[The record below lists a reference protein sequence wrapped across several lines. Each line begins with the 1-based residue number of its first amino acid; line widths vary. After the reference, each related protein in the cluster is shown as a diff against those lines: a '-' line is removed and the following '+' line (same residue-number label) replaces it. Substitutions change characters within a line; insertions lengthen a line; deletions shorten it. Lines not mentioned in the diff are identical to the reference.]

1 MNRRLLPF
9 TLISGCLLALYRP
22 SCAADLSF
30 GLGYPYLSL
39 KYDFKALAAEGRFVS
54 GSGVR
59 AYTGRGYWNFYQ
71 SHKLTGFTGLEGG
84 YIKFNAVGLTGTG
97 SEGALFV
104 GGEYFA
110 AEKLSFMM
118 DFAPT
123 LITLKSGNTDISR
136 VEYVVNLGLYLHF
149 GGLRPKA
156 EAAEVPAEVPEV
168 AIVSPPISNLP
179 ATSAE
184 ISAVPA
190 APEIV
195 ASTAPETLSVYTVP
209 ETTAPGKKTA
219 GSEVAVWLARLKS
232 RNGPERRKAAFEL
245 GKVKAVD
252 AVGPLLEL
260 LHLWR
265 ITGPRVKTDGAGKSV
280 LELLDEENAKTCAAA
295 ALALGRIGDSRALNP
310 LIGKL
315 EDGSAH
321 VRASA
326 AEGLGSLGDKAAISP
341 LENALKDDSEEVRQ
355 AAEESLKKLA
365 AQ

>member
-1 MNRRLLPF
+1 MKRLLLP
-9 TLISGCLLALYRP
+9 LAAMVCLLVFCRFAGAG
-22 SCAADLSF
+22 SLSL
-30 GLGYPYLSL
+30 GVGYPYVSL
-39 KYDFKALAAEGRFVS
+39 KYDLPALAAEGRFVS

-110 AEKLSFMM
+110 AEKLSFML

-156 EAAEVPAEVPEV
+156 AAAEVPVEVPEV
-168 AIVSPPISNLP
+168 AVVSPPVSNLP
-179 ATSAE
+179 ATSDE
-184 ISAVPA
+184 IPAVPA
-190 APEIV
+190 LPEIAV
-195 ASTAPETLSVYTVP
+195 STAPEIISITTAP
-209 ETTAPGKKTA
+209 ETTALESETA
-219 GSEVAVWLARLKS
+219 VLIAKS
-232 RNGPERRKAAFEL
+232 RSRDGPERRKAAFDL
-245 GKVKAVD
+245 GKMKAVE

-265 ITGPRVKTDGAGKSV
+265 IKDPGVKPDGAEKSV
-280 LELLDEENAKTCAAA
+280 LELLDDENAKTCAAA
-295 ALALGRIGDSRALNP
+295 ALALGRIGDSRALKP
-310 LIGKL
+310 LIEKL
-315 EDGSAH
+315 DDGSAH

-326 AEGLGSLGDKAAISP
+326 AEGLGSLGDKAAIGP
-341 LENALKDDSEEVRQ
+341 LENALKDGSEEVRQ

>member
-1 MNRRLLPF
+1 MNRRLLPL

-39 KYDFKALAAEGRFVS
+39 KYDSKALAAEGRFVS

-110 AEKLSFMM
+110 AEKLSFML

-123 LITLKSGNTDISR
+123 FITLKSGNTDISR

-168 AIVSPPISNLP
+168 AIVSPPINNIPTKSDEIP
-179 ATSAE
+179 AVS
-184 ISAVPA
+184 A
-190 APEIV
+190 APEIA
-195 ASTAPETLSVYTVP
+195 ASTVP
-209 ETTAPGKKTA
+209 ETISISAAPGTTAPENETA
-219 GSEVAVWLARLKS
+219 ILITKLKS
-232 RNGPERRKAAFEL
+232 RNGPERRKAALEL
-245 GKVKAVD
+245 GKIKAVE

-265 ITGPRVKTDGAGKSV
+265 IKGPKVKTDGVTEKSV

-315 EDGSAH
+315 EDGSAY

-326 AEGLGSLGDKAAISP
+326 AEGLGWLGNRSAIRP

-355 AAEESLKKLA
+355 TAEEALKKLSA
-365 AQ
+365 E